1 MQTMSSQ
8 AESEAGSSPETG
20 ETPAPPTT
28 PCSVV
33 WSQGRAY
40 VLEGG
45 SGRPRWM
52 GTDAHGRPQALTGDD
67 LRRRGW
73 SYRRAS

>member
-1 MQTMSSQ
+1 MYGD
-8 AESEAGSSPETG
+8 AESDTD
-20 ETPAPPTT
+20 TPAAPSPAGVPPTT
-28 PCSVV
+28 PCTVV

-40 VLEGG
+40 VLENA

-52 GTDAHGRPQALTGDD
+52 GTDSHGRPQALTGED

-73 SYRRAS
+73 SYHRAS